1 MAECL
6 GGHNDIVPPMTHKS
20 PNLARILPL
29 ILALPILTA
38 APPQAHPSTDPTAVE
53 VLQVRAY
60 RQQKLQAVVSGFA
73 VNEQGAVLTSAHALR
88 RAGRLT
94 VTLGAGSS
102 EVVAELVWRDEDS
115 DTALLNAT
123 GIGAAPLV
131 FAAGGLAA
139 GRRVSTA
146 WRAADG
152 RLLTARGALG
162 VADADAP
169 YQHNAMVTA
178 DGYGAPLLD
187 ECGRAVGM
195 NRRAPGGWSILATRA
210 AAPEGAVFAT
220 AAPQLLALLAA
231 KSVAYQALA
240 EPCESAEEAAVSS
253 AAEARAKA
261 SAAEGAAEDARA
273 QAATAEEAA
282 EAARAHASAAEQAAA
297 QARSEAED
305 AQQRAD
311 LSDAE
316 KAELQAEL
324 QRAEEAKEQAAADA
338 RRAAEQAA
346 QQAEAAQAAAE
357 EAAAARQVAQQTA
370 QKNRRNLIIG
380 VGVAGLLALLA
391 LLVFIRRGRA
401 ARRRVAAAES
411 KAEEA
416 ARQAQGP
423 DPGSRPGW
431 SFTVIADDAGGET
444 AGDFGDEID
453 AKVAAVSGD
462 KLAADSPAEA
472 AADFYLSAA
481 LLQAAAQGVRIGRN
495 PESCDV
501 VVASPAVSREHCR
514 IFFADGQLM
523 LEDLKSANGTR
534 IGARR
539 LEAHAPAAIQA
550 GDRIALGDIEFK
562 VVYVA

>member
-1 MAECL
+1 
-6 GGHNDIVPPMTHKS
+6 MTHKS
-20 PNLARILPL
+20 PNLSRILTP
-29 ILALPILTA
+29 ILALPILTV
-38 APPQAHPSTDPTAVE
+38 APPQAHPSNDLTAVE

-60 RQQKLQAVVSGFA
+60 RQQKLQAVVSGFV

-88 RAGRLT
+88 RAGRFT
-94 VTLGAGSS
+94 VTLGAGSA
-102 EVVAELVWRDEDS
+102 EVVAELVWRDEGT

-123 GIGAAPLV
+123 GIDAAPLV

-139 GRRVSTA
+139 GRRVSTV

-152 RLLTARGALG
+152 RLLTVSGALG
-162 VADADAP
+162 VADTGAP

-187 ECGRAVGM
+187 ECGRVVGV
-195 NRRAPGGWSILATRA
+195 NRRKPGGWLGFASPRA
-210 AAPEGAVFAT
+210 GDPDGVVFAT
-220 AAPQLLALLAA
+220 AAPRLLALLAA
-231 KSVAYQALA
+231 KSVPYQAHA
-240 EPCESAEEAAVSS
+240 GPCVSAEEAAVSS

-282 EAARAHASAAEQAAA
+282 EAARAQASAAEQAAA

-357 EAAAARQVAQQTA
+357 EAAAARQVAQQAA

-401 ARRRVAAAES
+401 ARRRVAAAEA
-411 KAEEA
+411 KAEDA
-416 ARQAQGP
+416 ARRAEGP
-423 DPGSRPGW
+423 DPDSRPGW
-431 SFTVIADDAGGET
+431 SFTAMVGKSAGESGTES
-444 AGDFGDEID
+444 
-453 AKVAAVSGD
+453 AAVSTG
-462 KLAADSPAEA
+462 
-472 AADFYLSAA
+472 DFYVSMAV
-481 LLQAAAQGVRIGRN
+481 LQAAEQGVRVGRN
-495 PESCDV
+495 SDSCDYV
-501 VVASPAVSREHCR
+501 VDAPAVSREHCR
-514 IFFADGQLM
+514 IFLADGRLL
-523 LEDLKSANGTR
+523 LEDLKSANGSR

-539 LEAHAPAAIQA
+539 LEAHAPEEIQD
-550 GDRIALGDIEFK
+550 GDLVALGDIEFK
-562 VVYVA
+562 VAYVV